1 MEEKDKEKDKEILE
15 LMKFLRKNMEELE
28 RDIKK
33 MKRIIDKQLKL

>member
-1 MEEKDKEKDKEILE
+1 MEEKDKEKDKEKLE